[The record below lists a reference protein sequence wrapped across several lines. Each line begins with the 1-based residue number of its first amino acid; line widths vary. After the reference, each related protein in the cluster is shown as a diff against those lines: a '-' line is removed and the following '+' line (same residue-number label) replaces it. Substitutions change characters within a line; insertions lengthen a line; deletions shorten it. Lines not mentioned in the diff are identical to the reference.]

1 LAVRELKKI
10 TTKSIPHALKKAE
23 RYQLIED
30 PGQAESIC
38 LDILEVDPGN
48 HEARIML
55 ILALSDQLKYRME
68 AFPEAKTLIADLEDP
83 YERAYYTGVLRERR
97 ARVHYRSG
105 ATGSYF
111 VAYEWFTRALQAYAE
126 AEALRPEDNEDVL
139 FRWNAVARTLNRSKS
154 LQPAPHDPTPLQME

>member
-1 LAVRELKKI
+1 MREIKKI
-10 TTKSIPHALKKAE
+10 SKKSIPHALKKAE
-23 RYQLIED
+23 RYRLIED

-38 LDILEVDPGN
+38 LDILEVDPSN

-68 AFPEAKTLIADLEDP
+68 AYPEAKARIADLEDE

-111 VAYEWFTRALQAYAE
+111 VAYEWFTRALDSFAE
-126 AEALRPEDNEDVL
+126 AETLRPEGNEDAL

-154 LQPAPHDPTPLQME
+154 LQPAPHDPTPLQTE

>member
-1 LAVRELKKI
+1 VRELKKI
-10 TTKSIPHALKKAE
+10 SKKSIPHALKKAE
-23 RYQLIED
+23 RYRLIED

-38 LDILEVDPGN
+38 LDILEVDSGN
-48 HEARIML
+48 HEAQIML

-68 AFPEAKTLIADLEDP
+68 AYPEAKIRIAALEDE

-105 ATGSYF
+105 TTGSYF
-111 VAYEWFTRALQAYAE
+111 VAYEWFTRALDSFAE
-126 AEALRPEDNEDVL
+126 AETLRPEGNEDAL